1 MIRQKVFGTL
11 AVIAF
16 GVTGATLGD
25 FVWTVL
31 LQHQPPALWNPW
43 STVVI
48 AALVAAPVGW
58 RLISQQ
64 ASLRQVRDELSAAL
78 TVQERTRADAETAY
92 ERLRDSEALYRLLAD
107 NQTEI
112 ISLWAAEGGRRL
124 YASPSAE
131 RAFGFTM
138 AELMS
143 LPNSANAH
151 ADDLPIIRDLVA
163 GLEPGGAVRSAE
175 YRLMHRDGTPLWV
188 EGAFR
193 RLDDGEGTLLS
204 STRIITERRKL
215 QEDLVQA
222 LAEAQAAARVKAD
235 FLANMTHELRTPL
248 NAIVGFSG
256 LLKESETLHARD
268 VRAVEL
274 IHDASQTLLGVVN
287 DVLDFSRLEAGGVE
301 FDSHPFDP
309 AALAEN
315 AAVLLSGQA
324 HAKGLGVS
332 VDISGPRD
340 RLLGDGAR
348 LRQVLLNFLSN
359 AVKFTTR
366 GEIVVAVNQSEE
378 GERRRLR
385 IAVAD
390 SGIGV
395 PQAQRETIFDRFTQS
410 DASVSRRFGGTGLGL
425 AISKRI
431 VEGLGGQIGVDSKP
445 GHGSTFWLEVTF
457 PLAKDDAAAAPATPH
472 DAGLAPALRLL
483 LVDDNAVNRE
493 LVCALLSPFDV
504 EIDQAADGVEAV
516 EMAARCAYDL
526 ILMDMQMP
534 NMDGLAATRRI
545 RAEARPGAPRTPIVA
560 MTANV
565 MEDQVRRCLDAGMD
579 DHLGKPIDSAKL
591 IAAINHWTADP
602 AQEAGDPVS
611 AAAG

>member
-1 MIRQKVFGTL
+1 VIRQKVLETL
-11 AVIAF
+11 AVIVF
-16 GVTGATLGD
+16 GITGAVLCD
-25 FVWTVL
+25 LVWATVL
-31 LQHQPPALWNPW
+31 RHQPLAQWNPW

-48 AALVAAPVGW
+48 AAVVTAPAAWFLVSQRV
-58 RLISQQ
+58 RLQQ
-64 ASLRQVRDELSAAL
+64 IKDELSAAL
-78 TVQERTRADAETAY
+78 AVQERTRAEAETAY
-92 ERLRDSEALYRLLAD
+92 GRLRDSEALYRLLAD

-112 ISLWAAEGGRRL
+112 ISLWSGSGGARL

-131 RAFGFTM
+131 RAFGFTID
-138 AELMS
+138 ELMS
-143 LPNSANAH
+143 LPDSANAH
-151 ADDLPIIRDLVA
+151 PDDLPIIRELI
-163 GLEPGGAVRSAE
+163 GSLKPGGAVRSAE
-175 YRLMHRDGTPLWV
+175 YRLMHRDGTALWV

-204 STRIITERRKL
+204 STRIITERRRL
-215 QEDLVQA
+215 QEELVAA
-222 LAEAQAAARVKAD
+222 LEEAQAAARVKAD

-256 LLKESETLHARD
+256 LLKESETLHPRDARP
-268 VRAVEL
+268 VEL

-287 DVLDFSRLEAGGVE
+287 DVLDFSRLEAGAVE
-301 FDSHPFDP
+301 FDAHPFDP

-324 HAKGLGVS
+324 HAKGLSMS

-340 RLLGDGAR
+340 ILLGDGAR

-366 GEIVVAVNQSEE
+366 GEIVIAVRQSEE
-378 GERRRLR
+378 DGRRRLR

-395 PQAQRETIFDRFTQS
+395 PEAQRDSIFDRFTQS
-410 DASVSRRFGGTGLGL
+410 DASVSRKFGGTGLGL

-431 VEGLGGQIGVDSKP
+431 VEGLGGTIGVDSVT
-445 GHGSTFWLEVTF
+445 GHGSTFWFEVTF
-457 PLAKDDAAAAPATPH
+457 PLANAQQATAATDAPH
-472 DAGLAPALRLL
+472 GSELAPALRLL

-493 LVCALLSPFDV
+493 LVCALLSPFDIV
-504 EIDQAADGVEAV
+504 IDTAADGVEAV
-516 EMAARCAYDL
+516 EMAGRFSYDL
-526 ILMDMQMP
+526 ILMDVQMP

-545 RAEARPGAPRTPIVA
+545 RAEAGPGLRRIPIVA

-565 MEDQVRRCLDAGMD
+565 LDEQVQRCLDAGMD
-579 DHLGKPIDSAKL
+579 DHLGKPIETARL
-591 IAAINHWTADP
+591 IEAINRWTADGSEADP
-602 AQEAGDPVS
+602 AT